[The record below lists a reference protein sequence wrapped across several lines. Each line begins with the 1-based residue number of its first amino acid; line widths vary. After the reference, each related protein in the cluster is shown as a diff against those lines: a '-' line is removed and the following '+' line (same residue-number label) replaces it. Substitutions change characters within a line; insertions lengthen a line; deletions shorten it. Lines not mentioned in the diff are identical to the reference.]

1 MEKHKLLKWE
11 TETNIN
17 FNDDENLANVYTCN
31 KALIRKI
38 DKLLEREQEIVC
50 ICSDEYSKTY
60 TMPKSYIKIRTP
72 IRLSDEK
79 RQEMS
84 QRAKANMH
92 NLLRGKNGEQ

>member
-1 MEKHKLLKWE
+1 MEKYKLTQWE

-17 FNDDENLANVYTCN
+17 FNNKDAEAKVYTCN

-38 DKLLEREQEIVC
+38 DKLCENYQEIVC
-50 ICSDEYSKTY
+50 VEHDEYSKTY

-79 RQEMS
+79 RQAMS
-84 QRAKANMH
+84 QRAKDNIH
-92 NLLRGKNGEQ
+92 NLLRGKKG